1 MANISIDADIDA
13 IVQRFAK
20 NTGRSRETVLRE
32 AILRGRENLED
43 EEDVRRSDEILDR
56 LERGEI
62 RTYTSAEVK
71 RRLGLDD

>member
-32 AILRGRENLED
+32 VILRGLENLED

>member
-1 MANISIDADIDA
+1 MTIISIDADIEA

-20 NTGRSRETVLRE
+20 STGRSRETVLRE
-32 AILRGRENLED
+32 AILRGLED
-43 EEDVRRSDEILDR
+43 LEDKEDVRRSEEILDQ
-56 LERGEI
+56 LGRGEI

>member
-1 MANISIDADIDA
+1 MVNISIDADIDA

-32 AILRGRENLED
+32 AILRGLENLED

>member
-1 MANISIDADIDA
+1 MVNISIDADIDA

-32 AILRGRENLED
+32 AILRGLEDLED
-43 EEDVRRSDEILDR
+43 EEDVRRSDEVLDR